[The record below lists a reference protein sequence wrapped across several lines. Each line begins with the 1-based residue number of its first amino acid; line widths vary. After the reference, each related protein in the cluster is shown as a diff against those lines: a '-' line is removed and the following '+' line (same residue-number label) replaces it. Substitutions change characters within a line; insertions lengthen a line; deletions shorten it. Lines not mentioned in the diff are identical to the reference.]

1 MIVWG
6 ANTLLCTA
14 WSALWGNRSPGS
26 SSSGFDVAKMLA
38 SVESPGAVRVGVLEE
53 AVSLRADTEP
63 GRQEMPGARQ
73 LVRQDGWQA
82 AIFGGRN
89 CPSLLMVAHQPV
101 SASEVTS

>member
-1 MIVWG
+1 MIVWHEHLVVHRLERLMG
-6 ANTLLCTA
+6 EQE
-14 WSALWGNRSPGS
+14 PGS

-73 LVRQDGWQA
+73 LVGRT
-82 AIFGGRN
+82 GGRR
-89 CPSLLMVAHQPV
+89 PFSEGPTAPV
-101 SASEVTS
+101 CSWLHTNR